1 MKKATLI
8 YGDGIGKEVVKSAV
22 DVIKATGADI
32 EFEVETAGLE
42 AVEKYG
48 EPLPERV
55 IESIRKNGVALKGP
69 VTTPVGKGFRSVN
82 VSLRKAL
89 NLYANVRPVKT
100 YEGLK
105 NRYDDIDMVIVREN
119 TEGLYAGIEK
129 KIEGGAE
136 TTRLITRKACDRITE
151 YAFELARREDRKKVT
166 ALHKANI
173 CKLTDRVFLD
183 AFYDAAKKYPEI
195 EAEDLIID
203 AACMNLVMYPERY
216 DVLVATNLFG
226 DIVSDLCAGLIGGL
240 GLTVGSNIGEEGAI
254 FEAVHG
260 SAPDIA
266 GKNIAN
272 PTACILAGAKML
284 SYLGYIKEA
293 EKIEKA
299 VEETIREG
307 KNLTRD
313 LGGNLGTAEY
323 TESLIEKMNQM

>member
-1 MKKATLI
+1 MKNVTLI
-8 YGDGIGKEVVKSAV
+8 YGDGIGKEVMASAV
-22 DVIKATGADI
+22 EVIKATGAEI
-32 EFEVETAGLE
+32 NFEEEIAGLE

-48 EPLPERV
+48 EPLPKKV
-55 IESIRKNGVALKGP
+55 IDSIKKNKVALKGP

-82 VSLRKAL
+82 VTLRKEL

-105 NRYDDIDMVIVREN
+105 NRYEDIDLVIIREN

-129 KIEGGAE
+129 EIEGGAE
-136 TTRLITRKACDRITE
+136 TTRLITKKASERIAK
-151 YAFELARREDRKKVT
+151 YAFELARRENRKMVT

-183 AFYDAAKKYPEI
+183 AVNEVHKDYPEI
-195 EAEDLIID
+195 ELNDLIID
-203 AACMNLVMYPERY
+203 AACMNLVMHPEKY
-216 DVLVATNLFG
+216 DVLLATNLFG

-240 GLTVGSNIGEEGAI
+240 GLTTGSNIGEDGAI

-284 SYLGYIKEA
+284 NYIGYKEEGARIEKTIEELIKE
-293 EKIEKA
+293 
-299 VEETIREG
+299 G
-307 KNLTRD
+307 KYLTKD
-313 LGGNLGTAEY
+313 LGGDLGTKEF
-323 TESLIEKMNQM
+323 TKKVIERL

>member
-1 MKKATLI
+1 MKNVTLI
-8 YGDGIGKEVVKSAV
+8 YGDGIGKEVMASAV
-22 DVIKATGADI
+22 EVIKATGAEI
-32 EFEVETAGLE
+32 NFEEEIAGLE

-48 EPLPERV
+48 EPLPKKV
-55 IESIRKNGVALKGP
+55 IDSIKKNKVALKGP

-82 VSLRKAL
+82 VTLRKEL

-105 NRYDDIDMVIVREN
+105 NRYEDIDLVIIREN

-129 KIEGGAE
+129 EIEGGAE
-136 TTRLITRKACDRITE
+136 TTRLITKKASERIAK
-151 YAFELARREDRKKVT
+151 YAFELARRENRKMVT

-183 AFYDAAKKYPEI
+183 AVNEVHKDYPEI
-195 EAEDLIID
+195 ELNDLIID
-203 AACMNLVMYPERY
+203 AACMNLVMHPEKY
-216 DVLVATNLFG
+216 DVLLATNLFG

-240 GLTVGSNIGEEGAI
+240 GLTTGSNIGEDGAI

-284 SYLGYIKEA
+284 NYIGYKEEGARIEKTIEELIKE
-293 EKIEKA
+293 
-299 VEETIREG
+299 G
-307 KNLTRD
+307 KYLTKD
-313 LGGNLGTAEY
+313 LGGNLGTKEF
-323 TESLIEKMNQM
+323 TKKVIERL

>member
-1 MKKATLI
+1 MKNVTLI

-22 DVIKATGADI
+22 EVIKATGADI
-32 EFEVETAGLE
+32 GFEVETAGLE
-42 AVEKYG
+42 AVKKYG

-105 NRYDDIDMVIVREN
+105 NRYEDIDMVIIREN

-136 TTRLITRKACDRITE
+136 TTRLITEKACLRIAE
-151 YAFELARREDRKKVT
+151 YAFELAAREGRKKVT

-183 AFYDAAKKYPEI
+183 TFYETAKKYPEI

-216 DVLVATNLFG
+216 DVLLATNLFG

-240 GLTVGSNIGEEGAI
+240 GLTTGSNIGEDGAI

-284 SYLGYIKEA
+284 HYLGYGKEA

-299 VEETIREG
+299 VEDTIREG

-313 LGGNLGTAEY
+313 LGGNLGTDEY
-323 TESLIEKMNQM
+323 TECLIDKIRG

>member
-1 MKKATLI
+1 MKNVTLI
-8 YGDGIGKEVVKSAV
+8 YGDGIGKEVMSSAV
-22 DVIKATGADI
+22 EVIKATGADI
-32 EFEVETAGLE
+32 NFEEEIAGLE

-48 EPLPERV
+48 EPLPKKV
-55 IESIRKNGVALKGP
+55 IDSIKKNKVALKGP

-82 VSLRKAL
+82 VTLRKEL

-105 NRYDDIDMVIVREN
+105 NRYEDIDLVIIREN

-129 KIEGGAE
+129 EIEGGAE
-136 TTRLITRKACDRITE
+136 TTRLITKEASKRIAK
-151 YAFELARREDRKKVT
+151 YAFELARRENRKMVT

-183 AFYDAAKKYPEI
+183 AVNEVHKDYPEI
-195 EAEDLIID
+195 ELNDLIID
-203 AACMNLVMYPERY
+203 AACMNLVMYPEKY
-216 DVLVATNLFG
+216 DVLLATNLFG

-240 GLTVGSNIGEEGAI
+240 GLTTGSNIGEDGAI

-272 PTACILAGAKML
+272 PTACILAGTKML
-284 SYLGYIKEA
+284 NYIGYEKEAKKIENAIESLIKE
-293 EKIEKA
+293 
-299 VEETIREG
+299 G
-307 KNLTRD
+307 KYLTKD
-313 LGGNLGTAEY
+313 LGGSLGTKEF
-323 TESLIEKMNQM
+323 TKKVIEKL

>member
-1 MKKATLI
+1 MKNVTLI
-8 YGDGIGKEVVKSAV
+8 YGDGIGKEVMSSAV
-22 DVIKATGADI
+22 EVIKATGADI
-32 EFEVETAGLE
+32 NFEEEIAGLE

-48 EPLPERV
+48 EPLPKKV
-55 IESIRKNGVALKGP
+55 IDSIKKNKVALKGP

-82 VSLRKAL
+82 VTLRKEL

-105 NRYDDIDMVIVREN
+105 NRYEDIDLVIIREN

-129 KIEGGAE
+129 EIEGGAE
-136 TTRLITRKACDRITE
+136 TTRLITKEASKRIAK
-151 YAFELARREDRKKVT
+151 YAFELARRESRKMVT

-183 AFYDAAKKYPEI
+183 AVNEVHKDYPEI
-195 EAEDLIID
+195 ELNDLIID
-203 AACMNLVMYPERY
+203 AACMNLVMYPEKY
-216 DVLVATNLFG
+216 DVLLATNLFG

-240 GLTVGSNIGEEGAI
+240 GLTTGSNIGKDGAI

-266 GKNIAN
+266 GKDIAN

-284 SYLGYIKEA
+284 NYIGYEKEAKKIENTIEGLIKE
-293 EKIEKA
+293 
-299 VEETIREG
+299 G
-307 KNLTRD
+307 KYLTKD
-313 LGGNLGTAEY
+313 LGGNLGTKEF
-323 TESLIEKMNQM
+323 TKRVIERLQ

>member
-1 MKKATLI
+1 MKNVTLI

-22 DVIKATGADI
+22 EVIKATGADI
-32 EFEVETAGLE
+32 GFEVETAGLE
-42 AVEKYG
+42 AVKKYG

-105 NRYDDIDMVIVREN
+105 NRYEDIDMVIIREN

-136 TTRLITRKACDRITE
+136 TTRLITEKACLRIAE
-151 YAFELARREDRKKVT
+151 YAFELAAREGRKKVT

-183 AFYDAAKKYPEI
+183 AFYETAKKYPEI

-216 DVLVATNLFG
+216 DVLLATNLFG

-240 GLTVGSNIGEEGAI
+240 GLTTGSNIGEDGAI

-284 SYLGYIKEA
+284 HYLGYGKEA

-299 VEETIREG
+299 VEDTIREG

-313 LGGNLGTAEY
+313 LGGNLGTDEY
-323 TESLIEKMNQM
+323 TECLIDKIRG

>member
-1 MKKATLI
+1 MKNVTLI
-8 YGDGIGKEVVKSAV
+8 YGDGIGKEVMASAV
-22 DVIKATGADI
+22 EVIKATGAEI
-32 EFEVETAGLE
+32 NFEEEIAGLE

-48 EPLPERV
+48 EPLPKKV
-55 IESIRKNGVALKGP
+55 IDSIKKNKVALKGP

-82 VSLRKAL
+82 VTLRKEL

-105 NRYDDIDMVIVREN
+105 NRYEDIDLVIIREN

-129 KIEGGAE
+129 EIEGGAE
-136 TTRLITRKACDRITE
+136 TTRLITKKASERIAR
-151 YAFELARREDRKKVT
+151 YAFELARRENRKMVT

-183 AFYDAAKKYPEI
+183 AVNEVHKDYPEI
-195 EAEDLIID
+195 ELNDLIID
-203 AACMNLVMYPERY
+203 AACMNLVMHPEKY
-216 DVLVATNLFG
+216 DVLLATNLFG

-240 GLTVGSNIGEEGAI
+240 GLTTGSNIGEDGAI

-284 SYLGYIKEA
+284 NYIGYKEEGARIEKTIEELIKE
-293 EKIEKA
+293 
-299 VEETIREG
+299 G
-307 KNLTRD
+307 KYLTKD
-313 LGGNLGTAEY
+313 LGGDLGTKEF
-323 TESLIEKMNQM
+323 TKKVIERL

>member
-1 MKKATLI
+1 MKNVTLI
-8 YGDGIGKEVVKSAV
+8 YGDGIGKEVMSSAV
-22 DVIKATGADI
+22 EVIKATGADI
-32 EFEVETAGLE
+32 NFEEEIAGLE

-48 EPLPERV
+48 EPLPKKV
-55 IESIRKNGVALKGP
+55 IDSIKKNKVALKGP

-82 VSLRKAL
+82 VTLRKEL

-105 NRYDDIDMVIVREN
+105 NRYEDIDLVIIREN

-129 KIEGGAE
+129 EIEGGAE
-136 TTRLITRKACDRITE
+136 TTRLITKEASKRIAK
-151 YAFELARREDRKKVT
+151 YAFELARRENRKMVT

-183 AFYDAAKKYPEI
+183 AVNEVHKDYPEI
-195 EAEDLIID
+195 ELNDLIID
-203 AACMNLVMYPERY
+203 AACMNLVMYPEKY
-216 DVLVATNLFG
+216 DVLLATNLFG

-240 GLTVGSNIGEEGAI
+240 GLTTGSNIGEDGAI

-284 SYLGYIKEA
+284 NYIGYKKEAKKIENAIESLIKE
-293 EKIEKA
+293 
-299 VEETIREG
+299 G
-307 KNLTRD
+307 KYLTKD
-313 LGGNLGTAEY
+313 LGGSLGTKEF
-323 TESLIEKMNQM
+323 TKKVIEKI

>member
-1 MKKATLI
+1 MKNVTLI
-8 YGDGIGKEVVKSAV
+8 YGDGIGKEVMTSAV
-22 DVIKATGADI
+22 EVIKATGAEI
-32 EFEVETAGLE
+32 NFEEEIAGLE

-48 EPLPERV
+48 EPLPKKV
-55 IESIRKNGVALKGP
+55 IDSIKKNKVALKGP

-82 VSLRKAL
+82 VTLRKEL

-105 NRYDDIDMVIVREN
+105 NRYEDIDLVIIREN

-129 KIEGGAE
+129 EIEGGAE
-136 TTRLITRKACDRITE
+136 TTRLITKEASERIAR
-151 YAFELARREDRKKVT
+151 YAFELARRENRKMVT

-183 AFYDAAKKYPEI
+183 AVNEVQEDYPEI
-195 EAEDLIID
+195 ELNDLIID
-203 AACMNLVMYPERY
+203 AACMNLVMHPEKY
-216 DVLVATNLFG
+216 DVLLATNLFG

-240 GLTVGSNIGEEGAI
+240 GLTTGSNIGEDGAI

-284 SYLGYIKEA
+284 NYIGYTEEGA
-293 EKIEKA
+293 KIEKA
-299 VEETIREG
+299 IEELIKEG
-307 KNLTRD
+307 KYLTKD
-313 LGGNLGTAEY
+313 LGGDLGTKEF
-323 TESLIEKMNQM
+323 TKKVIERL

>member
-1 MKKATLI
+1 MKNVTLI
-8 YGDGIGKEVVKSAV
+8 YGDGIGKEVMSSAV
-22 DVIKATGADI
+22 EVIKATGADI
-32 EFEVETAGLE
+32 NFEEEIAGLE

-48 EPLPERV
+48 EPLPKKV
-55 IESIRKNGVALKGP
+55 IDSIKKNKVALKGP

-82 VSLRKAL
+82 VTLRKEL

-105 NRYDDIDMVIVREN
+105 NRYEDIDLVIIREN

-129 KIEGGAE
+129 EIEGGAE
-136 TTRLITRKACDRITE
+136 TTRLITKEASKRIAK
-151 YAFELARREDRKKVT
+151 YAFELARRENRKMVT

-183 AFYDAAKKYPEI
+183 AVNEVHKDYPEI
-195 EAEDLIID
+195 ELNDLIID
-203 AACMNLVMYPERY
+203 AACMNLVMYPEKY
-216 DVLVATNLFG
+216 DVLLATNLFG

-240 GLTVGSNIGEEGAI
+240 GLTTGSNIGEDGAI

-266 GKNIAN
+266 GKDIAN

-284 SYLGYIKEA
+284 NYIGYEKEAKKIENAIEGLIKE
-293 EKIEKA
+293 
-299 VEETIREG
+299 G
-307 KNLTRD
+307 KYLTKD
-313 LGGNLGTAEY
+313 LGGNLGTKEF
-323 TESLIEKMNQM
+323 TKRVIERLQ

>member
-1 MKKATLI
+1 MKNVTLI
-8 YGDGIGKEVVKSAV
+8 YGDGIGKEVMASAV
-22 DVIKATGADI
+22 EVIKATGAEI
-32 EFEVETAGLE
+32 NFEEEIAGLE

-48 EPLPERV
+48 EPLPKKV
-55 IESIRKNGVALKGP
+55 IDSIKKNKVALKGP

-82 VSLRKAL
+82 VTLRKEL

-105 NRYDDIDMVIVREN
+105 NRYEDIDLVIIREN

-129 KIEGGAE
+129 EIEGGAE
-136 TTRLITRKACDRITE
+136 TTRLITKKASERIAK
-151 YAFELARREDRKKVT
+151 YAFELARRENRKMVT

-183 AFYDAAKKYPEI
+183 AVNEVHKDYPEI
-195 EAEDLIID
+195 ELNDLIID
-203 AACMNLVMYPERY
+203 AACMNLVMHPEKY
-216 DVLVATNLFG
+216 DVLLATNLFG

-240 GLTVGSNIGEEGAI
+240 GLTTGSNIGEDGAI

-284 SYLGYIKEA
+284 NYIGYKEEGARIEKTIEELIKE
-293 EKIEKA
+293 
-299 VEETIREG
+299 G
-307 KNLTRD
+307 KYLTQD
-313 LGGNLGTAEY
+313 LGGNLGTKEF
-323 TESLIEKMNQM
+323 TKKVIERL

>member
-1 MKKATLI
+1 MKNVTLI
-8 YGDGIGKEVVKSAV
+8 YGDGIGKEVMSSVV
-22 DVIKATGADI
+22 EVIKATGADI
-32 EFEVETAGLE
+32 NFEEEIAGLE

-48 EPLPERV
+48 EPLPKKV
-55 IESIRKNGVALKGP
+55 IDSIKKNKVALKGP

-82 VSLRKAL
+82 VTLRKEL

-105 NRYDDIDMVIVREN
+105 NRYEDIDLVIIREN

-129 KIEGGAE
+129 EIEGGAE
-136 TTRLITRKACDRITE
+136 TTRLITKEASKRIAK
-151 YAFELARREDRKKVT
+151 YAFELAKRENRKMVT

-183 AFYDAAKKYPEI
+183 AVNEVHKDYPEI
-195 EAEDLIID
+195 ELNDLIID
-203 AACMNLVMYPERY
+203 AACMNLVMYPEKY
-216 DVLVATNLFG
+216 DVLLATNLFG

-240 GLTVGSNIGEEGAI
+240 GLTTGSNIGEDGAI

-266 GKNIAN
+266 GKDIAN

-284 SYLGYIKEA
+284 NYIGYEKEAKKIENAIEVLIKE
-293 EKIEKA
+293 
-299 VEETIREG
+299 G
-307 KNLTRD
+307 KYLTKD
-313 LGGNLGTAEY
+313 LGGNLGTKEF
-323 TESLIEKMNQM
+323 TKRVIERLQ

>member
-1 MKKATLI
+1 MKNVTLI
-8 YGDGIGKEVVKSAV
+8 YGDGIGKEVMSSAV
-22 DVIKATGADI
+22 EVIKATGADI
-32 EFEVETAGLE
+32 NFEEEIAGLE

-48 EPLPERV
+48 EPLPKKV
-55 IESIRKNGVALKGP
+55 IDSIKKNKVALKGP

-82 VSLRKAL
+82 VTLRKEL

-105 NRYDDIDMVIVREN
+105 NRYEDIDLVIIREN

-129 KIEGGAE
+129 EIEGGAE
-136 TTRLITRKACDRITE
+136 TTRLITKEASKRIST
-151 YAFELARREDRKKVT
+151 YAFELARRENRKMVT

-183 AFYDAAKKYPEI
+183 AVNEVHKDYTEI
-195 EAEDLIID
+195 ELNDLIID
-203 AACMNLVMYPERY
+203 AACMNLVMYPEKY
-216 DVLVATNLFG
+216 DVLLATNLFG

-240 GLTVGSNIGEEGAI
+240 GLTTGSNIGEDGAI

-284 SYLGYIKEA
+284 NYIGYKKEAKKIENAIESLIKE
-293 EKIEKA
+293 
-299 VEETIREG
+299 G
-307 KNLTRD
+307 KYLTKD
-313 LGGNLGTAEY
+313 LGGSLGTKEF
-323 TESLIEKMNQM
+323 TKKVIEKI

>member
-1 MKKATLI
+1 MKNVTLI
-8 YGDGIGKEVVKSAV
+8 YGDGIGKEVMASAV
-22 DVIKATGADI
+22 EVIKATGAEI
-32 EFEVETAGLE
+32 NFEEEIAGLE

-48 EPLPERV
+48 EPLPKKV
-55 IESIRKNGVALKGP
+55 IDSIKKNKVALKGP

-82 VSLRKAL
+82 VTLRKEL

-105 NRYDDIDMVIVREN
+105 NRYEDIDLVIIREN

-129 KIEGGAE
+129 EIEGGAE
-136 TTRLITRKACDRITE
+136 TTRLITKKASERIAK
-151 YAFELARREDRKKVT
+151 YAFELARRENRKMVT

-183 AFYDAAKKYPEI
+183 AVNEVHKDYPEI
-195 EAEDLIID
+195 ELNDLIID
-203 AACMNLVMYPERY
+203 SACMNLVMHPEKY
-216 DVLVATNLFG
+216 DVLLATNLFG

-240 GLTVGSNIGEEGAI
+240 GLTTGSNIGEDGAI

-284 SYLGYIKEA
+284 NYIGYKEEGARIEKTIEELIKE
-293 EKIEKA
+293 
-299 VEETIREG
+299 G
-307 KNLTRD
+307 KYLTQD
-313 LGGNLGTAEY
+313 LGGNLGTKEF
-323 TESLIEKMNQM
+323 TKKVIERL

>member
-1 MKKATLI
+1 MKNVTLI
-8 YGDGIGKEVVKSAV
+8 YGDGIGKEVMSSAV
-22 DVIKATGADI
+22 EVIKATGADI
-32 EFEVETAGLE
+32 NFEEEIAGLE

-48 EPLPERV
+48 EPLPKKV
-55 IESIRKNGVALKGP
+55 IDSIKKNKVALKGP

-82 VSLRKAL
+82 VTLRKEL

-105 NRYDDIDMVIVREN
+105 NRYEDIDLVIIREN

-129 KIEGGAE
+129 EIEGGAE
-136 TTRLITRKACDRITE
+136 TTRLITKEASKRIAK
-151 YAFELARREDRKKVT
+151 YAFELARRENRKMVT

-183 AFYDAAKKYPEI
+183 AVNEVHKDYPEI
-195 EAEDLIID
+195 ELNDLIID
-203 AACMNLVMYPERY
+203 AACMNLVMYPEKY
-216 DVLVATNLFG
+216 DVLLATNLFG

-240 GLTVGSNIGEEGAI
+240 GLTTGSNIGEDGAI

-284 SYLGYIKEA
+284 NYIGYEKEAKKIENAIESLIKEG
-293 EKIEKA
+293 EY
-299 VEETIREG
+299 
-307 KNLTRD
+307 LTKD
-313 LGGNLGTAEY
+313 LGGSLGTKEF
-323 TESLIEKMNQM
+323 TKKVIEKL

>member
-1 MKKATLI
+1 MKNVTLI
-8 YGDGIGKEVVKSAV
+8 YGDGIGKEVMSSAV
-22 DVIKATGADI
+22 EVIKATGADI
-32 EFEVETAGLE
+32 NFEEEIAGLE

-48 EPLPERV
+48 EPLPKKV
-55 IESIRKNGVALKGP
+55 IDSIKKNKVALKGP

-82 VSLRKAL
+82 VTLRKEL

-105 NRYDDIDMVIVREN
+105 NRYEDIDLVIIREN

-129 KIEGGAE
+129 EIEGGAE
-136 TTRLITRKACDRITE
+136 TTRLITKEASKRIAK
-151 YAFELARREDRKKVT
+151 YAFELARRENRKMVT

-183 AFYDAAKKYPEI
+183 AVNEVHKDYPEI
-195 EAEDLIID
+195 ELNDLIID
-203 AACMNLVMYPERY
+203 AACMNLVMYPEKY
-216 DVLVATNLFG
+216 DVLLATNLFG

-240 GLTVGSNIGEEGAI
+240 GLTTGSNIGEDGAI

-284 SYLGYIKEA
+284 NYIGYKKEAKKIENAIESLIKE
-293 EKIEKA
+293 
-299 VEETIREG
+299 G
-307 KNLTRD
+307 KYLTKD
-313 LGGNLGTAEY
+313 LGGSLGTKEF
-323 TESLIEKMNQM
+323 TKKVIEKL

>member
-1 MKKATLI
+1 MKNVTLI
-8 YGDGIGKEVVKSAV
+8 YGDGIGKEVMSSAV
-22 DVIKATGADI
+22 EVIKATGADI
-32 EFEVETAGLE
+32 NFEEEIAGLE

-48 EPLPERV
+48 EPLPKKV
-55 IESIRKNGVALKGP
+55 IDSIKKNKVALKGP

-82 VSLRKAL
+82 VTLRKEL

-105 NRYDDIDMVIVREN
+105 NRYEDIDLVIIREN

-129 KIEGGAE
+129 EIEGGAE
-136 TTRLITRKACDRITE
+136 TTRLITKEARKRIAK
-151 YAFELARREDRKKVT
+151 YAFELARRENRKMVT

-183 AFYDAAKKYPEI
+183 AVNEVHKDYPEI
-195 EAEDLIID
+195 ELNDLIID
-203 AACMNLVMYPERY
+203 AACMNLVMYPEKY
-216 DVLVATNLFG
+216 DVLLSTNLFG

-240 GLTVGSNIGEEGAI
+240 GLTTGSNIGEDGAI

-284 SYLGYIKEA
+284 NYIGYEKEAKKIENAIESLIKE
-293 EKIEKA
+293 
-299 VEETIREG
+299 G
-307 KNLTRD
+307 KYLTKD
-313 LGGNLGTAEY
+313 LGGSLGTKEF
-323 TESLIEKMNQM
+323 TKKVIEKL

>member
-1 MKKATLI
+1 MKNVTLI
-8 YGDGIGKEVVKSAV
+8 YGDGIGKEVMASAV
-22 DVIKATGADI
+22 EVIKATGAEI
-32 EFEVETAGLE
+32 NFEEEIAGLE

-48 EPLPERV
+48 EPLPKKV
-55 IESIRKNGVALKGP
+55 IDSIKKNKVALKGP

-82 VSLRKAL
+82 VTLRKEL

-105 NRYDDIDMVIVREN
+105 NRYEDIDLVIIREN
-119 TEGLYAGIEK
+119 NEGLYAGIEK
-129 KIEGGAE
+129 EIEGGAE
-136 TTRLITRKACDRITE
+136 TTRLITKKASERIAK
-151 YAFELARREDRKKVT
+151 YAFELARRENRKMVT

-183 AFYDAAKKYPEI
+183 AVNEVHKDYPEI
-195 EAEDLIID
+195 ELNDLIID
-203 AACMNLVMYPERY
+203 AACMNLVMHPEKY
-216 DVLVATNLFG
+216 DVLLATNLFG

-240 GLTVGSNIGEEGAI
+240 GLTTGSNIGEDGAI

-284 SYLGYIKEA
+284 NYIGYKEEGARIEKTIEELIKE
-293 EKIEKA
+293 
-299 VEETIREG
+299 G
-307 KNLTRD
+307 KYLTQD
-313 LGGNLGTAEY
+313 LGGNLGTKEF
-323 TESLIEKMNQM
+323 TKKVIERL

>member
-1 MKKATLI
+1 MKNVTLI
-8 YGDGIGKEVVKSAV
+8 YGDGIGKEVMSSAV
-22 DVIKATGADI
+22 EVIKATGADI
-32 EFEVETAGLE
+32 NFEEEIAGLE

-48 EPLPERV
+48 EPLPKKV
-55 IESIRKNGVALKGP
+55 IDSIKKNKVALKGP

-82 VSLRKAL
+82 VTLRKEL

-105 NRYDDIDMVIVREN
+105 NRYEDIDLVIIREN

-129 KIEGGAE
+129 EIEGGAE
-136 TTRLITRKACDRITE
+136 TTRLITKEASKRIAK
-151 YAFELARREDRKKVT
+151 YAFELARRENRKMVT

-183 AFYDAAKKYPEI
+183 AVNEVHKDYPEI
-195 EAEDLIID
+195 ELNDLIID
-203 AACMNLVMYPERY
+203 AACMNLVMYPEKY
-216 DVLVATNLFG
+216 DVLLATNLFG

-240 GLTVGSNIGEEGAI
+240 GLTTGSNIGKDGAI

-266 GKNIAN
+266 GKDIAN

-284 SYLGYIKEA
+284 NYIGYEKEAKKIENAIEGLIKE
-293 EKIEKA
+293 
-299 VEETIREG
+299 G
-307 KNLTRD
+307 KYLTKD
-313 LGGNLGTAEY
+313 LGGNLGTKEF
-323 TESLIEKMNQM
+323 TKRVIERLQ

>member
-1 MKKATLI
+1 MKNVTLI
-8 YGDGIGKEVVKSAV
+8 YGDGIGKEVMSSAV
-22 DVIKATGADI
+22 EVIKATGADI
-32 EFEVETAGLE
+32 NFEEEIAGLE

-48 EPLPERV
+48 EPLPKKV
-55 IESIRKNGVALKGP
+55 IDSIKKNKVALKGP

-82 VSLRKAL
+82 VTLRKEL

-105 NRYDDIDMVIVREN
+105 NRYEDIDLVIIREN

-129 KIEGGAE
+129 EIEGGAE
-136 TTRLITRKACDRITE
+136 TTRLITKEASKRIST
-151 YAFELARREDRKKVT
+151 YAFELARRENRKMVT

-183 AFYDAAKKYPEI
+183 AVNEVHKDYTEI
-195 EAEDLIID
+195 ELNDLIID
-203 AACMNLVMYPERY
+203 AACMNLVMYPEKY
-216 DVLVATNLFG
+216 DVLLATNLFG

-240 GLTVGSNIGEEGAI
+240 GLTTGSNIGEDGAI

-284 SYLGYIKEA
+284 NYIGYKKEA
-293 EKIEKA
+293 KKIENAIESLIKD
-299 VEETIREG
+299 G
-307 KNLTRD
+307 KYLTKD
-313 LGGNLGTAEY
+313 LGGSLGTKEF
-323 TESLIEKMNQM
+323 TKKVIEKI

>member
-1 MKKATLI
+1 MKNVTLI
-8 YGDGIGKEVVKSAV
+8 YGDGIGKEVMTSAV
-22 DVIKATGADI
+22 EVIKATGAEI
-32 EFEVETAGLE
+32 NFEEEIAGLE

-48 EPLPERV
+48 EPLPKKV
-55 IESIRKNGVALKGP
+55 IDSIKKNKVALKGP

-82 VSLRKAL
+82 VTLRKEL

-105 NRYDDIDMVIVREN
+105 NRYEDIDLVIIREN

-129 KIEGGAE
+129 EIEGGAE
-136 TTRLITRKACDRITE
+136 TTRLITKKASERIAR
-151 YAFELARREDRKKVT
+151 YAFELARRENRKMVT

-183 AFYDAAKKYPEI
+183 AVNEVHKDYPEI
-195 EAEDLIID
+195 ELNDLIID
-203 AACMNLVMYPERY
+203 AACMNLVMHPEKY
-216 DVLVATNLFG
+216 DVLLATNLFG

-240 GLTVGSNIGEEGAI
+240 GLTTGSNIGEDGAI

-284 SYLGYIKEA
+284 NYIGYKEEGAIIEKTIDELIKE
-293 EKIEKA
+293 
-299 VEETIREG
+299 G
-307 KNLTRD
+307 KYLTKD
-313 LGGNLGTAEY
+313 LGGNLGTKEF
-323 TESLIEKMNQM
+323 TKKVIERL

>member
-8 YGDGIGKEVVKSAV
+8 YGDGIGKEVVESAV
-22 DVIKATGADI
+22 EVIKATGADI
-32 EFEVETAGLE
+32 DFDVEIAGLE
-42 AVEKYG
+42 AVEKFG

-105 NRYDDIDMVIVREN
+105 NRYENIDLVIVREN
-119 TEGLYAGIEK
+119 TEGLYAGIER

-136 TTRLITRKACDRITE
+136 TVRLITKKGCDRITR
-151 YAFELARREDRKKVT
+151 YAFELAKREGRKKVT

-173 CKLTDRVFLD
+173 CKLTDRIFLD
-183 AFYDAAKKYPEI
+183 SFYETAKDYPEI
-195 EAEDLIID
+195 EAGDLIID

-240 GLTVGSNIGEEGAI
+240 GLTVGSNIGEDGAI

-284 SYLGYIKEA
+284 SYMGYVKEA

-299 VEETIREG
+299 VEDTIREG

-313 LGGNLGTAEY
+313 LGGELGTKEF
-323 TESLIEKMNQM
+323 TECLIKKLK

>member
-1 MKKATLI
+1 MKNVTLI
-8 YGDGIGKEVVKSAV
+8 YGDGIGKEVMSSAV
-22 DVIKATGADI
+22 EVIKATGADI
-32 EFEVETAGLE
+32 NFEEEIAGLE

-48 EPLPERV
+48 EPVPKKV
-55 IESIRKNGVALKGP
+55 IDSIKKNKVALKGP

-82 VSLRKAL
+82 VTLRKEL

-105 NRYDDIDMVIVREN
+105 NRYEDIDLVIIREN

-129 KIEGGAE
+129 EIEGGAE
-136 TTRLITRKACDRITE
+136 TTRLITKEASKRIAK
-151 YAFELARREDRKKVT
+151 YAFELARRENRKMVT

-183 AFYDAAKKYPEI
+183 AVNEVHNDYPEI
-195 EAEDLIID
+195 ELNDLIID
-203 AACMNLVMYPERY
+203 AACMNLVMYPEKY
-216 DVLVATNLFG
+216 DVLLATNLFG

-240 GLTVGSNIGEEGAI
+240 GLTTGSNIGEDGAI

-284 SYLGYIKEA
+284 NYIGYEKEAKKIENAIESLIKE
-293 EKIEKA
+293 
-299 VEETIREG
+299 G
-307 KNLTRD
+307 KYLTKD
-313 LGGNLGTAEY
+313 LGGSLGTNEF
-323 TESLIEKMNQM
+323 TKKVIEKI

>member
-1 MKKATLI
+1 MKNVTLI
-8 YGDGIGKEVVKSAV
+8 YGDGIGKEVMSSAV
-22 DVIKATGADI
+22 EVIKATGADI
-32 EFEVETAGLE
+32 NFEEEIAGLE

-48 EPLPERV
+48 EPLPKKV
-55 IESIRKNGVALKGP
+55 IDSIKKNKVALKGP

-82 VSLRKAL
+82 VTLRKEL

-105 NRYDDIDMVIVREN
+105 NRYEDIDLVIIREN

-129 KIEGGAE
+129 EIEGGAE
-136 TTRLITRKACDRITE
+136 TTRLITKEASKRIAK
-151 YAFELARREDRKKVT
+151 YAFELAKRENRKMVT

-183 AFYDAAKKYPEI
+183 AVNEVHKDYPEI
-195 EAEDLIID
+195 ELNDLIID
-203 AACMNLVMYPERY
+203 AACMNLVMYPEKY
-216 DVLVATNLFG
+216 DVLLATNLFG

-240 GLTVGSNIGEEGAI
+240 GLTTGSNIGEDGAI

-266 GKNIAN
+266 GKDIAN

-284 SYLGYIKEA
+284 NYIGYEKEAKKIENAIEVLIKE
-293 EKIEKA
+293 
-299 VEETIREG
+299 G
-307 KNLTRD
+307 KYLTKD
-313 LGGNLGTAEY
+313 LGGNLGTKEF
-323 TESLIEKMNQM
+323 TKRVIERLQ

>member
-1 MKKATLI
+1 MKNVTLI
-8 YGDGIGKEVVKSAV
+8 YGDGIGKEVMSSAV
-22 DVIKATGADI
+22 EVIKATGADI
-32 EFEVETAGLE
+32 NFEEEIAGLE

-48 EPLPERV
+48 EPLPKKV
-55 IESIRKNGVALKGP
+55 IDSIKKNKVALKGP

-82 VSLRKAL
+82 VTLRKEL

-105 NRYDDIDMVIVREN
+105 NRYEDIDLVIIREN

-129 KIEGGAE
+129 EIEGGAE
-136 TTRLITRKACDRITE
+136 TTRLITKEASKRIAK
-151 YAFELARREDRKKVT
+151 YAFELARRESRKMVT

-183 AFYDAAKKYPEI
+183 AVNEVHKDYPEI
-195 EAEDLIID
+195 ELNDLIID
-203 AACMNLVMYPERY
+203 AACMNLVMYPEKY
-216 DVLVATNLFG
+216 DVLLATNLFG

-240 GLTVGSNIGEEGAI
+240 GLTTGSNIGKDGAI

-266 GKNIAN
+266 GKDIAN

-284 SYLGYIKEA
+284 NYIGYEKEAKKIENAIEGLIKE
-293 EKIEKA
+293 
-299 VEETIREG
+299 G
-307 KNLTRD
+307 KYLTKD
-313 LGGNLGTAEY
+313 LGGNLGTKEF
-323 TESLIEKMNQM
+323 TKRVIERLQ